1 MEIDTNDIIH
11 VKQAEINNSDCF
23 MIYNYHNLD
32 CRGYVR
38 AISFN
43 ELCEAIAKQFAKD
56 GVIPG
61 RDE

>member
-1 MEIDTNDIIH
+1 MEIDTRDIIH
-11 VKQAEINNSDCF
+11 VKSSEIDNSDCF
-23 MIYNYHNLD
+23 MIYNYANSD

-43 ELCEAIAKQFAKD
+43 ELCEAIAKRLVKD

-61 RDE
+61 GDE